1 MIPSNITGSQKGVDR
16 MDETQAVTEKSMQAV
31 GGARGY
37 EAPRVED
44 LGSIAEL
51 TMGVLSTGHAD
62 AARDGTAVS
71 DRRMKRGLEPVDG
84 VAVLAVLARVA

>member
-1 MIPSNITGSQKGVDR
+1 
-16 MDETQAVTEKSMQAV
+16 MDETQAVTQGATHTV
-31 GGARGY
+31 GGAHGY
-37 EAPRVED
+37 EAPQVED

-51 TMGVLSTGHAD
+51 TMGVLSTGHPDTAM
-62 AARDGTAVS
+62 DGTAVS